1 VLWPARNTSLAKMRW
16 SDTRKAKL
24 ANVMEKYNINSAI
37 KDRAVGDIIEH
48 ISGKN
53 AWKWDIDKISQIKDV
68 KAFLDKFSPK
78 VRQELIQAGM
88 AYRRMYQNLLDN
100 QNHARKLRKQR
111 EIPYRGFYRQ
121 HVMEANIWSRALGLR
136 VKPKEIM
143 EVPEMPDF
151 IQPTKPFNPRELARR
166 GLLEKYPKE
175 RRMAKLM
182 SDYIESA
189 AKDIFDTNIV
199 HSNKIHSMVLK
210 EKGLENAAE
219 GINRWT
225 SEVFAGVKPRGSRWA
240 AEHLPIPLRKGMQ
253 FIARNLRRAVFPLN
267 WTWNV
272 FIQTSSAGIT
282 YARYGTKANLAG
294 LEYLTNRA
302 MNQAVKQNAYSQ
314 IIKSRWGGKAYYQ
327 DLQQS
332 LLKHKHLDTGVI
344 EKAEHYAN
352 YLTTTIESG
361 LTGHAVTAAYYDGKT
376 RLKLSGRE
384 LWEYASEGG
393 AKTQS
398 MYNLADLPG
407 FLRTKEVGQVM
418 PFQTF
423 AFEVFNTVR
432 EMNLPVVRRIVPKTG
447 IYETISANSIEG
459 KALISKRL
467 KMLARWTA
475 AIVVINAV
483 VDKAIGRKPWEVS
496 SFIPFWGY
504 IQGGYAG
511 RAPMPH
517 QYMTDV
523 KKGLRDVIVH
533 GDIKKLRKWLV
544 RYHMLGGLQVN
555 RILDGVEA
563 VAKGKVTDV
572 RGRRLYPVKG
582 TAEQLRAI
590 SMGPGRTKAGI
601 ERWETL
607 KDTQG
612 IVGAIRMRL
621 GKTYKSKKKYVP
633 KKSAMGGL

>member
-1 VLWPARNTSLAKMRW
+1 
-16 SDTRKAKL
+16 
-24 ANVMEKYNINSAI
+24 
-37 KDRAVGDIIEH
+37 
-48 ISGKN
+48 
-53 AWKWDIDKISQIKDV
+53 
-68 KAFLDKFSPK
+68 
-78 VRQELIQAGM
+78 
-88 AYRRMYQNLLDN
+88 
-100 QNHARKLRKQR
+100 
-111 EIPYRGFYRQ
+111 
-121 HVMEANIWSRALGLR
+121 
-136 VKPKEIM
+136 
-143 EVPEMPDF
+143 
-151 IQPTKPFNPRELARR
+151 
-166 GLLEKYPKE
+166 
-175 RRMAKLM
+175 
-182 SDYIESA
+182 
-189 AKDIFDTNIV
+189 
-199 HSNKIHSMVLK
+199 
-210 EKGLENAAE
+210 
-219 GINRWT
+219 
-225 SEVFAGVKPRGSRWA
+225 
-240 AEHLPIPLRKGMQ
+240 MQ